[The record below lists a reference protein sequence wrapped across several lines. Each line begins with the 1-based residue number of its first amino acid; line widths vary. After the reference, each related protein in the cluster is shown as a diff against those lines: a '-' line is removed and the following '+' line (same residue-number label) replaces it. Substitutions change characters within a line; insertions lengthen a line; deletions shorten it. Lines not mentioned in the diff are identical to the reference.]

1 MHLLLAG
8 FFPDIFWGWVMFPKS
23 WWSGKDVWS
32 GDMWMLRLSWSIT
45 TIVSLR
51 LSLQYMQ
58 IPDAERNTSS
68 EKWKWVFSSYIVWI
82 DRISSTSYKTAC
94 LFRPDSCLLSALHL
108 PLPLLFFFF
117 SHYSLCSALS
127 GKSWCWRLVNDY
139 SGPLPHG
146 EPDLLARFY
155 GPFQSSPSLNTAS
168 CWPHG
173 HNVVPCPSDWE
184 KRLGGRGGVQELLE
198 LCQKGFTV
206 TAGVCGRVK
215 AGDMRRK
222 RKCRQIWCLVGF
234 LSWHPA
240 FLCRKTKNL

>member
-58 IPDAERNTSS
+58 IADAERNTSS

-108 PLPLLFFFF
+108 PLPLFFF
-117 SHYSLCSALS
+117 SSHIIPSAQLSLGSH
-127 GKSWCWRLVNDY
+127 D
-139 SGPLPHG
+139 
-146 EPDLLARFY
+146 
-155 GPFQSSPSLNTAS
+155 
-168 CWPHG
+168 
-173 HNVVPCPSDWE
+173 
-184 KRLGGRGGVQELLE
+184 
-198 LCQKGFTV
+198 
-206 TAGVCGRVK
+206 
-215 AGDMRRK
+215 AGDLSMTTQA
-222 RKCRQIWCLVGF
+222 CCLMGSQTCWLGF
-234 LSWHPA
+234 MAHFRAAPA
-240 FLCRKTKNL
+240 

>member
-108 PLPLLFFFF
+108 PLPLLFFFLLTLF
-117 SHYSLCSALS
+117 PLLSSLWEVMMLETCQWLLRPVA
-127 GKSWCWRLVNDY
+127 SWGARL
-139 SGPLPHG
+139 
-146 EPDLLARFY
+146 
-155 GPFQSSPSLNTAS
+155 
-168 CWPHG
+168 
-173 HNVVPCPSDWE
+173 
-184 KRLGGRGGVQELLE
+184 
-198 LCQKGFTV
+198 
-206 TAGVCGRVK
+206 AG
-215 AGDMRRK
+215 
-222 RKCRQIWCLVGF
+222 
-234 LSWHPA
+234 
-240 FLCRKTKNL
+240 